1 MEPAEVK
8 QEDPSEAPVEVAVLP
23 TSIRYNDTDNLAH
36 PSVSALPP
44 DTRVHANTPYPN
56 TPVPQHPRTPARG
69 SQAAQRCA
77 PPWQPGTQPLH
88 GAGANCLAREEERPS
103 GVGVMIPSAEY
114 YSPNQEVLK
123 GKTLNSNIGP

>member
-44 DTRVHANTPYPN
+44 DTRVHAWTRVYTPTPRTPTPQYPN
-56 TPVPQHPRTPARG
+56 TPVPQPEEARLHRDALHRG
-69 SQAAQRCA
+69 SQGLSRYTELGRTA
-77 PPWQPGTQPLH
+77 
-88 GAGANCLAREEERPS
+88 
-103 GVGVMIPSAEY
+103 
-114 YSPNQEVLK
+114 
-123 GKTLNSNIGP
+123 